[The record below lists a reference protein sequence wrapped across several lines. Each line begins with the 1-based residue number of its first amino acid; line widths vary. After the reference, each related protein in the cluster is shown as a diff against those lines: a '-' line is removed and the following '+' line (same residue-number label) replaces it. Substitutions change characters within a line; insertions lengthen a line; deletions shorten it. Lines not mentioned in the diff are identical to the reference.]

1 MNASAVNQT
10 SNLVKVRAPASLV
23 FGFLATLFFFSC
35 ASAQPL
41 PAECGSLR
49 PRDGWGPFD
58 YRPEK
63 YAQESTYGSHAARL
77 AIVESVHFTPQV
89 ENLVRGTTAVAPGGD
104 IAYTLTRFPNN
115 HRALVAM
122 ARLADR
128 RKNDKPDTSPYT
140 IDCWF
145 ERALFFAPDDNLAR
159 LLYADFLSR
168 RSRLPEAE
176 QLLAIVVASI
186 DGNSAITHNNIGLI
200 YFEMQNFDKALHHAQ
215 KANELGMNNSAVRI
229 KLEKAGKWL
238 EPASQKTQGS
248 EAVPVRP

>member
-1 MNASAVNQT
+1 MNASTVNQI
-10 SNLVKVRAPASLV
+10 SNLAKVRAQANLII
-23 FGFLATLFFFSC
+23 GFLATIFFFSC
-35 ASAQPL
+35 ASAQSL
-41 PAECGSLR
+41 PTECGSLR

-63 YAQESTYGSHAARL
+63 YAQETTYGSHAARL
-77 AIVESVHFTPQV
+77 AIVESAHFTPQV
-89 ENLVRGTTAVAPGGD
+89 EGLVRGMTSAAPGGD

-176 QLLAIVVASI
+176 QLLAFVASTNGI
-186 DGNSAITHNNIGLI
+186 SAPTHNNIGLI

-215 KANELGMNNSAVRI
+215 KANELGMNNSAVRL
-229 KLEKAGKWL
+229 KLEKAGKWV
-238 EPASQKTQGS
+238 EPDSQKTQGS